1 MALSGVVETF
11 CEPFFIVGQVN
22 KLVKFRSVVDF
33 VHLAV
38 RTFIMVAVVTY
49 LPEKYESSFLIFFL
63 FLYY

>member
-1 MALSGVVETF
+1 MSLAAVVEIF
-11 CEPFFIVGQVN
+11 VEPFFIVGQVN

-49 LPEKYESSFLIFFL
+49 FPEKYESSFLMSL